1 VRSIQVV
8 STSQQQTGAKKM
20 SAYQVAEN
28 AVKLIVDLDRKAL
41 ENALRVI
48 AADLAGE
55 VLSPVENV
63 FGEIDD
69 HAAQVAA
76 AKLLLSRKN

>member
-1 VRSIQVV
+1 
-8 STSQQQTGAKKM
+8 M